1 MVNSLVAYKGK
12 PAKILSQTT
21 HKFELLFE
29 DGSTLRVREKDFRLV
44 HPDFIK
50 VQNADNADNSTDY
63 SILSEFQ
70 GELLS
75 IKELTEWLFE
85 DYSPQNAWNVYL
97 LVDDGLYFYWQKD
110 KVFVRECNQVDSI
123 KAKRESEH
131 LEAESIKSCVENI
144 NNNTF
149 TEDDLIHIEAISR
162 VALNRSKHA
171 KILQALGVENSPE
184 EAHRLLLK
192 LNYYNKAF
200 NPYPDRNQILIDE
213 QLDITHNDVNRTD
226 LTHLK
231 SYAIDN
237 KNSSDADDAISI
249 DKDNIWVHIAD
260 VSSVVE
266 ANSELDIY
274 AQERASNLYLP
285 GQIIH
290 MLPESVTYECSLGSS
305 ETSKAL
311 SVGFSING
319 DEIVDIKIIHS
330 IIKVKKISYDEANLV
345 IDSDK
350 NLAELQK
357 IVNQHKSYR
366 KKNGAIS
373 LDLPNVDVRIND
385 NKVSITQQHTSPS
398 RELIAEMM
406 VMAGRAV
413 AKFSIDNDISMPFA
427 VQDDGE
433 FPQDIL
439 DRSDSLS
446 LSESFNA
453 TKYFK
458 RSAIS
463 TKIRPHSGLGLESYL
478 RVTSPLRRYLDL
490 LVHQQLS
497 NFITEKKTLGDGQIK
512 KIITKINSIM
522 PAVNRTVR
530 TSNEHYKC
538 LYLLQ
543 NRDWVGEGVVVDT
556 RGDKAVIIIPS
567 IGMLAQVKLKTQANL
582 DDKVNLKA
590 INIDLCKLSVDFNKV

>member
-1 MVNSLVAYKGK
+1 M
-12 PAKILSQTT
+12 
-21 HKFELLFE
+21 
-29 DGSTLRVREKDFRLV
+29 
-44 HPDFIK
+44 
-50 VQNADNADNSTDY
+50 
-63 SILSEFQ
+63 
-70 GELLS
+70 
-75 IKELTEWLFE
+75 
-85 DYSPQNAWNVYL
+85 
-97 LVDDGLYFYWQKD
+97 
-110 KVFVRECNQVDSI
+110 
-123 KAKRESEH
+123 
-131 LEAESIKSCVENI
+131 
-144 NNNTF
+144 
-149 TEDDLIHIEAISR
+149 
-162 VALNRSKHA
+162 ALNRSKHA

-311 SVGFSING
+311 SVGFSMNG